1 MNGTSTTSPAT
12 WGQQAALWPPDAAV
26 DPAVSGNTYPAGS
39 LDAALGIASLTFA
52 QLQTQF
58 GACRKST
65 DAGSGTL
72 PGDCT
77 VTSGSPPRQ
86 EQIARKEAREMI
98 LAFTAGADVVRGS
111 DTLPMRDAAGNIR
124 HKARTWIMAESSGL
138 FELSCSNLPRSQSKS
153 RTCRTP
159 APALLHHPGVR

>member
-1 MNGTSTTSPAT
+1 
-12 WGQQAALWPPDAAV
+12 
-26 DPAVSGNTYPAGS
+26 GNTYAAG
-39 LDAALGIASLTFA
+39 LVGRALGIASLTVA
-52 QLQTQF
+52 QPQTQF

-111 DTLPMRDAAGNIR
+111 DTLPMRSEERRVGE
-124 HKARTWIMAESSGL
+124 ES
-138 FELSCSNLPRSQSKS
+138 R
-153 RTCRTP
+153 
-159 APALLHHPGVR
+159 